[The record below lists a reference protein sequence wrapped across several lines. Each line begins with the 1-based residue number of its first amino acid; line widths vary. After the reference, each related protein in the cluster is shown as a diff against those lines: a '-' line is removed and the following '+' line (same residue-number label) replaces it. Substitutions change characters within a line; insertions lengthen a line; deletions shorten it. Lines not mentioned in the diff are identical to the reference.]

1 MKSLATRDAW
11 TMELSGKVYRSERLF
26 LYLGDITETTREI
39 KESTHAHAHKANYTL
54 VNTMNSETPGPQ
66 SCNYVS
72 FTISHDLMPAYKV
85 WFTDHA
91 IWRHLT
97 CHAQRKC
104 CLTRQNFL
112 FNVGKISSFFRA
124 FERDR
129 FHPSVYDR
137 ASHQRVPSVLKA
149 LASSRC
155 TLLRI
160 WTCLHFSISW
170 VILLVRSYRQIQLIC
185 LSH

>member
-11 TMELSGKVYRSERLF
+11 TMEFSGTMYRSERLF
-26 LYLGDITETTREI
+26 LYLGDITETTRQI

-54 VNTMNSETPGPQ
+54 VNTMNSETLGPQ

-97 CHAQRKC
+97 CHAERKC

-124 FERDR
+124 YDERQVSPPQYMIELCTKESLTDM
-129 FHPSVYDR
+129 
-137 ASHQRVPSVLKA
+137 KA
-149 LASSRC
+149 LASSRWS
-155 TLLRI
+155 LLSI

-170 VILLVRSYRQIQLIC
+170 
-185 LSH
+185 